1 MTSQALTREA
11 SAPSSVVNRLL
22 STDASLAPVAARLTL
37 AAVLFPHGAQ
47 KLLGWFGGYGYEGTM
62 GFLTGQVG
70 LPYVAALGVVLPEFF
85 GPFLLALGLGTRLVG
100 AGFVALMAG
109 AVATVHAQ
117 FGFFMN
123 WSGQAAGEGFE
134 YHLLVIGLGL
144 VVALAGAGRWSLDRK
159 LTDR

>member
-1 MTSQALTREA
+1 VHRADGDVELGEQR
-11 SAPSSVVNRLL
+11 
-22 STDASLAPVAARLTL
+22 AA
-37 AAVLFPHGAQ
+37 G
-47 KLLGWFGGYGYEGTM
+47 
-62 GFLTGQVG
+62 
-70 LPYVAALGVVLPEFF
+70 VLPEFF